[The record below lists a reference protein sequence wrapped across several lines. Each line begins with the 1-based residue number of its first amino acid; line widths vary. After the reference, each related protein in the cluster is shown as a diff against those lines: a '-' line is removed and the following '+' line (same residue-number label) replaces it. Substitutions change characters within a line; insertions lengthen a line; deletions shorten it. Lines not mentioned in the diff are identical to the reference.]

1 MVQVT
6 PTQLRAFA
14 AVVRLGSVKK
24 AAADLDVSEAAVSLH
39 VGQLRRE
46 LGDRLF
52 IRTGAGLA
60 FTPGGLR
67 LASRAAEMLGLQ
79 DRTILEVSQ
88 AGGGRRLLRV
98 AASSLFAEHAAPGLI
113 DLFASRADDLDVELS
128 IHPPRSFVNLLLTR
142 AVDVAIGPRPPA
154 LDESIVCT
162 PFLNYQVIAVASP
175 EHPITKIHPSPE
187 QLRDQ
192 IWLLGPSAAND
203 TGLVSAVLHRIH
215 VPDGNQRIFQ
225 SHAAALEEAKHNKG
239 IALAVTFA
247 VQQDLANGDLIRVGG
262 PSLHADG
269 VWSTL
274 TLADRSASPPAA
286 ELSRFVMTPRATQ
299 AMVRGSGVTA
309 GRFRPS
315 IHVTLWS

>member
-1 MVQVT
+1 VT
-6 PTQLRAFA
+6 PTQLRAFS

-24 AAADLDVSEAAVSLH
+24 AAAELGVSEAAVSLH
-39 VGQLRRE
+39 IGQLRKE

-52 IRTGAGLA
+52 VRTGSGIA

-88 AGGGRRLLRV
+88 AGSGRRLLRV

-128 IHPPRSFVNLLLTR
+128 VHNAQEFHTLLRTR
-142 AVDVAIGPRPPA
+142 AVDVAIGPRPRET
-154 LDESIVCT
+154 DEAITCK
-162 PFLNYQVIAVASP
+162 PFLNYQLLVLAGPDDPIAR
-175 EHPITKIHPSPE
+175 ITHVSAGE
-187 QLRDQ
+187 LRDKM
-192 IWLLGPSAAND
+192 WLLGPSAASD
-203 TGLVSAVLHRIH
+203 VGLVPAILHRIN
-215 VPDGNQRIFQ
+215 VPDEHQRIFQ
-225 SHAAALEEAKHNKG
+225 SSAAAIEEAKRSKG
-239 IALAVTFA
+239 ITLAVAFA
-247 VQQDLANGDLIRVGG
+247 VSQDLAHGYLKPVSG
-262 PSLHADG
+262 PALQTKG
-269 VWSTL
+269 VWSVL
-274 TLADRSASPPAA
+274 TLAGRDAPPAA
-286 ELSRFVMTPRATQ
+286 AELARFVTTPRATQ